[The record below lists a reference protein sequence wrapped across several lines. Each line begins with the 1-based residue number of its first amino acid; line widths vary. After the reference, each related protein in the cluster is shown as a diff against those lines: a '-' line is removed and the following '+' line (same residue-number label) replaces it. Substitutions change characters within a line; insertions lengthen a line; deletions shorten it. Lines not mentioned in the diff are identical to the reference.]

1 MDLITS
7 FNAIN
12 WLSVVVATVAAFAVG
27 SLWYSP
33 LMFTKIWQKEVKLS
47 DEDIKNANMGMIF
60 GSAFV
65 LNFIAAIV
73 LEMFLGPEASLFAG
87 LMAGVLVA
95 LAWIGTALGTN
106 YLFARK
112 SFRLFLIDAGYF
124 LVYYAVMGIILGAWK

>member
-65 LNFIAAIV
+65 LHVYF
-73 LEMFLGPEASLFAG
+73 FF
-87 LMAGVLVA
+87 
-95 LAWIGTALGTN
+95 
-106 YLFARK
+106 F
-112 SFRLFLIDAGYF
+112 F
-124 LVYYAVMGIILGAWK
+124 LVFFFSSRRRHTR